1 MIKELYKKNKKLFIS
16 GFIGL
21 LIILIIVGNI
31 FRDDSEVIN
40 VETEKI
46 SRQKIIQKVNAS
58 GKIQPES
65 EVKISATSSAI
76 IDSITVVEGEY
87 VKKNQHL
94 ISLDRKQL
102 QANVDQVTSAVRSA
116 SARVKQD
123 KANRER
129 VERIYEQGLASD
141 QELEGAQAAYEI
153 SKSQL
158 DQSRASLL
166 VSQDALD
173 KARLVSPQNGIVTK
187 INKEAGEMAMGG
199 MFSLDV
205 LMIIADLSRM
215 EVIVDVNE
223 NDVVSISIGDTSEIE
238 IDAFPDTVFYGVVS
252 EIAHTAQSLN
262 MGSQQQVTNFKV
274 KVKMIDPPNKIRPGM
289 SSTVN
294 IISETIKDTISIP
307 IQSLTSRSE
316 NYSEIGNAKKDG
328 KKYRRENKGDKED
341 DKENNSFV
349 SKKNTI
355 DVVFVLEDEFDG
367 EAAPEGEKY
376 ALVRPVTV
384 GISSENHYAVK
395 SGVSENEMIVTGG
408 YRVLSKELNHGTLV
422 SVKNDPKNDN
432 GRSDKNHKDIK
443 DGVED

>member
-1 MIKELYKKNKKLFIS
+1 VIKKLYKKNKKLFIS

-46 SRQKIIQKVNAS
+46 GRKTIIQKVNAS
-58 GKIQPES
+58 GKIQPEI

-102 QANVDQVTSAVRSA
+102 QANVDQVTSSVRSA

-123 KANRER
+123 KANKER

-153 SKSQL
+153 SRSQL
-158 DQSRASLL
+158 DQARASLM

-173 KARLVSPQNGIVTK
+173 KARLVSPQNGIVTR

-238 IDAFPDTVFYGVVS
+238 IDAYLDTVFYGVVS
-252 EIAHTAQSLN
+252 EIAHMAETSN
-262 MGSQQQVTNFKV
+262 FGSQEQVTNFKV
-274 KVKMIDPPNKIRPGM
+274 KVRMINVPPNIRPGM
-289 SSTVN
+289 SATAN
-294 IISETIKDTISIP
+294 IITEVRKNALSIP
-307 IQSLTSRSE
+307 IQSLTVREFGSE
-316 NYSEIGNAKKDG
+316 NKLFVSGDRKKWSNNEEEDDTPKKKELEELVFIISDKQGGVLRDG
-328 KKYRRENKGDKED
+328 KISLVKNMKEKKYKRG
-341 DKENNSFV
+341 SQFV
-349 SKKNTI
+349 HI
-355 DVVFVLEDEFDG
+355 
-367 EAAPEGEKY
+367 
-376 ALVRPVTV
+376 RPVTV
-384 GISSENHYAVK
+384 GISSETHYELINGLDENDLIVIGNYKAV
-395 SGVSENEMIVTGG
+395 
-408 YRVLSKELNHGTLV
+408 SKELKHNAQV
-422 SVKNDPKNDN
+422 STEKD
-432 GRSDKNHKDIK
+432 DKD
-443 DGVED
+443 

>member
-1 MIKELYKKNKKLFIS
+1 MIKKLYKKNKKLFIS
-16 GFIGL
+16 GLIGL
-21 LIILIIVGNI
+21 LIIFIILGNI

-40 VETEKI
+40 VETEKVG
-46 SRQKIIQKVNAS
+46 RKTIIQKVNAS

-102 QANVDQVTSAVRSA
+102 QANVDQVTSSVRSA

-123 KANRER
+123 KANKER

-153 SKSQL
+153 SRSQL
-158 DQSRASLL
+158 DQARASLL

-173 KARLVSPQNGIVTK
+173 KARLVSPQNGIVTR

-238 IDAFPDTVFYGVVS
+238 IDAYLDTVFYGVVS
-252 EIAHTAQSLN
+252 EIAHMAETSN
-262 MGSQQQVTNFKV
+262 FGSQEQVTNFKV
-274 KVKMIDPPNKIRPGM
+274 KVRMINVPPNIRPGM
-289 SSTVN
+289 SATAN
-294 IISETIKDTISIP
+294 IITEVRKNALSIP
-307 IQSLTSRSE
+307 IQSLTVREFGSE
-316 NYSEIGNAKKDG
+316 NKLFVSGDRKKWSNNEEEDDTPKKKELEELVFIISDKQGGVLRDG
-328 KKYRRENKGDKED
+328 KISLVKNMKEKKYKRG
-341 DKENNSFV
+341 SQFV
-349 SKKNTI
+349 HI
-355 DVVFVLEDEFDG
+355 
-367 EAAPEGEKY
+367 
-376 ALVRPVTV
+376 RPVIV
-384 GISSENHYAVK
+384 GISSETHYELINGLDENDLIVIGNYKAV
-395 SGVSENEMIVTGG
+395 
-408 YRVLSKELNHGTLV
+408 SKELKHNVQV
-422 SVKNDPKNDN
+422 STEKD
-432 GRSDKNHKDIK
+432 DKD
-443 DGVED
+443 

>member
-1 MIKELYKKNKKLFIS
+1 MIKKLYKKNKKLFIS
-16 GFIGL
+16 GLIGL
-21 LIILIIVGNI
+21 LIIFIILGNI

-40 VETEKI
+40 VETEKVG
-46 SRQKIIQKVNAS
+46 RKTIIQKVNAS

-102 QANVDQVTSAVRSA
+102 QANVDQVTSSVRSA

-123 KANRER
+123 KANKER

-153 SKSQL
+153 SRSQL
-158 DQSRASLL
+158 DQARASLL

-173 KARLVSPQNGIVTK
+173 KARLVSPQNGIVTR

-238 IDAFPDTVFYGVVS
+238 IDAYLDTVFYGVVS
-252 EIAHTAQSLN
+252 EIAHMAETSN
-262 MGSQQQVTNFKV
+262 FGSQEQVTNFKV
-274 KVKMIDPPNKIRPGM
+274 KVRMINVPPNIRPGM
-289 SSTVN
+289 SATAN
-294 IISETIKDTISIP
+294 IITEVRKNALSIP
-307 IQSLTSRSE
+307 IQSLTVREFGSE
-316 NYSEIGNAKKDG
+316 NKLFVSGDRKKWSNNEEEDDTPKKKELEELVFIISDKQGGVLRDG
-328 KKYRRENKGDKED
+328 KISSVKNMKEKKYKRG
-341 DKENNSFV
+341 SQFV
-349 SKKNTI
+349 HI
-355 DVVFVLEDEFDG
+355 
-367 EAAPEGEKY
+367 
-376 ALVRPVTV
+376 RPVTV
-384 GISSENHYAVK
+384 GISSETHYELINGLDENDLIVIGNYKAV
-395 SGVSENEMIVTGG
+395 
-408 YRVLSKELNHGTLV
+408 SKELKHNIQV
-422 SVKNDPKNDN
+422 STE
-432 GRSDKNHKDIK
+432 KDYK
-443 DGVED
+443 D

>member
-31 FRDDSEVIN
+31 FRDDSEVVN

-46 SRQKIIQKVNAS
+46 SRQTIIQKVNAS

-87 VKKNQHL
+87 VNKNQHL

-166 VSQDALD
+166 VSQDALN

-238 IDAFPDTVFYGVVS
+238 IDAYIDTVFYGVVS
-252 EIAHTAQSLN
+252 EIALMAETSN
-262 MGSQQQVTNFKV
+262 FGSQEQVTNFKV
-274 KVKMIDPPNKIRPGM
+274 KVRMLDVPPNIRPGM
-289 SSTVN
+289 SATAN
-294 IISETIKDTISIP
+294 IITEIRKNSLAIP
-307 IQSLTSRSE
+307 IQSLTVREYGSE
-316 NYSEIGNAKKDG
+316 NKLFSEENSKKWEKND
-328 KKYRRENKGDKED
+328 EPD
-341 DKENNSFV
+341 NNS
-349 SKKNTI
+349 KKKELEEL
-355 DVVFVLEDEFDG
+355 VFIIADKQGGVQRDG
-367 EAAPEGEKY
+367 EVSEVKNLKEKKFKRGSQF
-376 ALVRPVTV
+376 AHIRPVKV
-384 GISSENHYAVK
+384 GISSDTHYELLNGLEENDLIVIGNYKAV
-395 SGVSENEMIVTGG
+395 
-408 YRVLSKELNHGTLV
+408 SKELKHNMQV
-422 SVKNDPKNDN
+422 STEKD
-432 GRSDKNHKDIK
+432 DKD
-443 DGVED
+443 

>member
-1 MIKELYKKNKKLFIS
+1 MIKKLYKKNKKLFIS
-16 GFIGL
+16 GLIGL
-21 LIILIIVGNI
+21 LIIFIILGNI

-40 VETEKI
+40 VETEKVG
-46 SRQKIIQKVNAS
+46 RKTIIQKVNAS

-102 QANVDQVTSAVRSA
+102 QANVDQVTSSVRSA

-123 KANRER
+123 KANKER

-153 SKSQL
+153 SRSQL
-158 DQSRASLL
+158 DQARASLL

-173 KARLVSPQNGIVTK
+173 KARLVSPQNGIVTR

-238 IDAFPDTVFYGVVS
+238 IDAYLDTVFYGVVS
-252 EIAHTAQSLN
+252 EIAHMAETSN
-262 MGSQQQVTNFKV
+262 FGSQEQVTNFKV
-274 KVKMIDPPNKIRPGM
+274 KVRMINVPPNIRPGM
-289 SSTVN
+289 SATAN
-294 IISETIKDTISIP
+294 IITEVRKNALSIP
-307 IQSLTSRSE
+307 IQSLTVREFGSE
-316 NYSEIGNAKKDG
+316 NKLFVSGDRKKWSNNEEEDDTPKKKELEELVFIISDKQGGVLRDG
-328 KKYRRENKGDKED
+328 KISSVKNMKEKKYKRG
-341 DKENNSFV
+341 SQFV
-349 SKKNTI
+349 HI
-355 DVVFVLEDEFDG
+355 
-367 EAAPEGEKY
+367 
-376 ALVRPVTV
+376 RPVTV
-384 GISSENHYAVK
+384 GISSETHYELINGLDENDLIVIGNYKAV
-395 SGVSENEMIVTGG
+395 
-408 YRVLSKELNHGTLV
+408 SKELKHNVQV
-422 SVKNDPKNDN
+422 STEKD
-432 GRSDKNHKDIK
+432 DKD
-443 DGVED
+443 

>member
-1 MIKELYKKNKKLFIS
+1 MIKELYKKKKKLFIS
-16 GFIGL
+16 GFIVL

-46 SRQKIIQKVNAS
+46 SRQTIIQKVNAS

-76 IDSITVVEGEY
+76 INSITVVEGEY
-87 VKKNQHL
+87 VNKNQHL

-238 IDAFPDTVFYGVVS
+238 IDAYIDTVFYGVVS
-252 EIAHTAQSLN
+252 EIALMAETSN
-262 MGSQQQVTNFKV
+262 FGSQEQVTNFKV
-274 KVKMIDPPNKIRPGM
+274 KIRMLDVPPNIRPGM
-289 SSTVN
+289 SATAN
-294 IISETIKDTISIP
+294 IITEIRKNSLAIP
-307 IQSLTSRSE
+307 IQSLTVREYGSE
-316 NYSEIGNAKKDG
+316 NKLFGKENSKKWKKDDGSDNNSKKKELEELVFIIAEKQDGVQRDGEVSEIKNLKEKKFKRG
-328 KKYRRENKGDKED
+328 
-341 DKENNSFV
+341 
-349 SKKNTI
+349 SKFAHI
-355 DVVFVLEDEFDG
+355 
-367 EAAPEGEKY
+367 
-376 ALVRPVTV
+376 RPVKV
-384 GISSENHYAVK
+384 GISSETHYELLNGLEENDLIVIGNYKAV
-395 SGVSENEMIVTGG
+395 
-408 YRVLSKELNHGTLV
+408 SKELKHNMQV
-422 SVKNDPKNDN
+422 STEKD
-432 GRSDKNHKDIK
+432 DKD
-443 DGVED
+443 

>member
-1 MIKELYKKNKKLFIS
+1 MIKKLYKKNKKLFIS
-16 GFIGL
+16 GLIGL
-21 LIILIIVGNI
+21 LIIFIILGNI

-40 VETEKI
+40 VETKKVG
-46 SRQKIIQKVNAS
+46 RKTIIQKVNAS

-102 QANVDQVTSAVRSA
+102 QANVDQVTSSVRSA

-123 KANRER
+123 KANKER

-153 SKSQL
+153 SRSQL
-158 DQSRASLL
+158 DQARASLL

-173 KARLVSPQNGIVTK
+173 KARLVSPQNGIVTR

-238 IDAFPDTVFYGVVS
+238 IDAYLDTVFYGVVS
-252 EIAHTAQSLN
+252 EIAHMAETSN
-262 MGSQQQVTNFKV
+262 FGSQEQVTNFKV
-274 KVKMIDPPNKIRPGM
+274 KVRMINVPPNIRPGM
-289 SSTVN
+289 SATAN
-294 IISETIKDTISIP
+294 IITEVRKNALSIP
-307 IQSLTSRSE
+307 IQSLTVREFGSE
-316 NYSEIGNAKKDG
+316 NKLFVSGDRKKWSNNEEEDDTPKKKELEELVFIISDKQGGVLRDG
-328 KKYRRENKGDKED
+328 KISLVKNMKEKKYKRG
-341 DKENNSFV
+341 SQFV
-349 SKKNTI
+349 HI
-355 DVVFVLEDEFDG
+355 
-367 EAAPEGEKY
+367 
-376 ALVRPVTV
+376 RPVTV
-384 GISSENHYAVK
+384 GISSETHYELINGLDENDLIVIGNYKAV
-395 SGVSENEMIVTGG
+395 
-408 YRVLSKELNHGTLV
+408 SKELKHNVQV
-422 SVKNDPKNDN
+422 STEKD
-432 GRSDKNHKDIK
+432 DKD
-443 DGVED
+443 

>member
-1 MIKELYKKNKKLFIS
+1 MIKKLYKKNKKLFIS

-46 SRQKIIQKVNAS
+46 GRKTIIQKVNAS
-58 GKIQPES
+58 GKIQPEI

-102 QANVDQVTSAVRSA
+102 QANVDQVTSSVRSA

-123 KANRER
+123 KANKER

-153 SKSQL
+153 SRSQL
-158 DQSRASLL
+158 DQARASLM

-173 KARLVSPQNGIVTK
+173 KARLVSPQNGIVTR

-238 IDAFPDTVFYGVVS
+238 IDAYLDTLFYGVVS
-252 EIAHTAQSLN
+252 EIAHMAETSN
-262 MGSQQQVTNFKV
+262 FGSQEQVTNFKV
-274 KVKMIDPPNKIRPGM
+274 KVRMINVPPNIRPGM
-289 SSTVN
+289 SATAN
-294 IISETIKDTISIP
+294 IITEVRKNALSIP
-307 IQSLTSRSE
+307 IQSLTVREFGSE
-316 NYSEIGNAKKDG
+316 NKLFVSGDRKKWSNNEEEDDTPKKKELEELVFIISDKQGGVLRDG
-328 KKYRRENKGDKED
+328 KISLVKNMKEKKYKRG
-341 DKENNSFV
+341 SQFV
-349 SKKNTI
+349 HI
-355 DVVFVLEDEFDG
+355 
-367 EAAPEGEKY
+367 
-376 ALVRPVTV
+376 RPVTV
-384 GISSENHYAVK
+384 GISSETHYELINGLEENDLIVIGNYKAV
-395 SGVSENEMIVTGG
+395 
-408 YRVLSKELNHGTLV
+408 SKELKHNIQV
-422 SVKNDPKNDN
+422 STEKD
-432 GRSDKNHKDIK
+432 DKD
-443 DGVED
+443 

>member
-1 MIKELYKKNKKLFIS
+1 MIKKLYKKNKKLFIS
-16 GFIGL
+16 GLIGL
-21 LIILIIVGNI
+21 LIIFIILGNI

-40 VETEKI
+40 VETEKVG
-46 SRQKIIQKVNAS
+46 RKTIIQKVNAS

-102 QANVDQVTSAVRSA
+102 QANVDQVTSSVRSA

-123 KANRER
+123 KANKER

-153 SKSQL
+153 SRSQL
-158 DQSRASLL
+158 DQARASLL

-173 KARLVSPQNGIVTK
+173 KARLVSPQNGIVTR

-238 IDAFPDTVFYGVVS
+238 IDAYLDTVFYGVVS
-252 EIAHTAQSLN
+252 EIAHMAETSN
-262 MGSQQQVTNFKV
+262 FGSQEQVTNFKV
-274 KVKMIDPPNKIRPGM
+274 KVRMINVPPNIRPGM
-289 SSTVN
+289 SATAN
-294 IISETIKDTISIP
+294 IITEVRKNALSIP
-307 IQSLTSRSE
+307 IQSLTIREFGSE
-316 NYSEIGNAKKDG
+316 NKLFVSGDRKKWSNNEEEDDTPKKKELEELVFIISDKQGGVLRDG
-328 KKYRRENKGDKED
+328 KISLVKNMKEKKYKRG
-341 DKENNSFV
+341 SQFV
-349 SKKNTI
+349 HI
-355 DVVFVLEDEFDG
+355 
-367 EAAPEGEKY
+367 
-376 ALVRPVTV
+376 RPVTV
-384 GISSENHYAVK
+384 GISSETHYELINGLDENDLIVIGNYKAV
-395 SGVSENEMIVTGG
+395 
-408 YRVLSKELNHGTLV
+408 SKELKHNVQV
-422 SVKNDPKNDN
+422 STEKD
-432 GRSDKNHKDIK
+432 DKD
-443 DGVED
+443 

>member
-1 MIKELYKKNKKLFIS
+1 MIKKLYKKNKKLFIS
-16 GFIGL
+16 GLIVL
-21 LIILIIVGNI
+21 LIIFIILGNI

-40 VETEKI
+40 VETEKVG
-46 SRQKIIQKVNAS
+46 RKTIIQKVNAS

-102 QANVDQVTSAVRSA
+102 QANVDQVTSSVRSA

-123 KANRER
+123 KANKER

-153 SKSQL
+153 SRSQL
-158 DQSRASLL
+158 DQARASLL

-173 KARLVSPQNGIVTK
+173 KARLVSPQNGIVTR

-238 IDAFPDTVFYGVVS
+238 IDAYLDTVFYGVVS
-252 EIAHTAQSLN
+252 EIAHMAETSN
-262 MGSQQQVTNFKV
+262 FGSQEQVTNFKV
-274 KVKMIDPPNKIRPGM
+274 KVRMINVPPNIRPGM
-289 SSTVN
+289 SATAN
-294 IISETIKDTISIP
+294 IITEVRKNALSIP
-307 IQSLTSRSE
+307 IQSLTVREFGSE
-316 NYSEIGNAKKDG
+316 NKLFVSGDRKKWSNNEEEDDTPKKKELEELVFIISDKQGGVLRDG
-328 KKYRRENKGDKED
+328 KISLVKNMKEKKYKRG
-341 DKENNSFV
+341 SQFV
-349 SKKNTI
+349 HI
-355 DVVFVLEDEFDG
+355 
-367 EAAPEGEKY
+367 
-376 ALVRPVTV
+376 RPVTV
-384 GISSENHYAVK
+384 GISSETHYELINGLDENDLIVIGNYKAV
-395 SGVSENEMIVTGG
+395 
-408 YRVLSKELNHGTLV
+408 SKELKHNVQV
-422 SVKNDPKNDN
+422 STEKD
-432 GRSDKNHKDIK
+432 DKD
-443 DGVED
+443 

>member
-158 DQSRASLL
+158 DQSRAGLL

-187 INKEAGEMAMGG
+187 INKEVGEMAMGG

-238 IDAFPDTVFYGVVS
+238 IDAYIDTVFYGVVS
-252 EIAHTAQSLN
+252 EIALMAETSN
-262 MGSQQQVTNFKV
+262 FGSQEQVTNFKV
-274 KVKMIDPPNKIRPGM
+274 KVRMLDVPPNIRPGM
-289 SSTVN
+289 SATAN
-294 IISETIKDTISIP
+294 IITEIRKNSLAIP
-307 IQSLTSRSE
+307 IQSLTVREYGSE
-316 NYSEIGNAKKDG
+316 NKLFGEENSKKWEKND
-328 KKYRRENKGDKED
+328 EPD
-341 DKENNSFV
+341 NNS
-349 SKKNTI
+349 KKKELEEL
-355 DVVFVLEDEFDG
+355 VFIIADKQGGVQRDG
-367 EAAPEGEKY
+367 EVSEVKNLKEKKFKRGSQF
-376 ALVRPVTV
+376 AHIRPVKV
-384 GISSENHYAVK
+384 GISSETHYELLNGLEENDLIVIGNYKAV
-395 SGVSENEMIVTGG
+395 
-408 YRVLSKELNHGTLV
+408 SKELKHNMQV
-422 SVKNDPKNDN
+422 STEKD
-432 GRSDKNHKDIK
+432 DKD
-443 DGVED
+443 

>member
-238 IDAFPDTVFYGVVS
+238 IDAYIDTVFYGVVS
-252 EIAHTAQSLN
+252 EIALMAETSN
-262 MGSQQQVTNFKV
+262 FGSQEQVTNFKV
-274 KVKMIDPPNKIRPGM
+274 KVRMLDVPPNIRPGM
-289 SSTVN
+289 SATAN
-294 IISETIKDTISIP
+294 IITEIRKNSLAIP
-307 IQSLTSRSE
+307 IQSLTVREYGSE
-316 NYSEIGNAKKDG
+316 NKLFGEENSKKWE
-328 KKYRRENKGDKED
+328 KYDEPD
-341 DKENNSFV
+341 NNS
-349 SKKNTI
+349 KKKELEEL
-355 DVVFVLEDEFDG
+355 VFIIADKQGGVQRDG
-367 EAAPEGEKY
+367 EVSEVKNLKEKKFKRGSQF
-376 ALVRPVTV
+376 AHIRPVKV
-384 GISSENHYAVK
+384 GISSETHYELLNGLEENDLIVIGNYKAV
-395 SGVSENEMIVTGG
+395 
-408 YRVLSKELNHGTLV
+408 SKELKHNMQV
-422 SVKNDPKNDN
+422 STEKD
-432 GRSDKNHKDIK
+432 DKD
-443 DGVED
+443 

>member
-1 MIKELYKKNKKLFIS
+1 MIKRLYKKNKKLFIS

-21 LIILIIVGNI
+21 LIILIIAGNI

-40 VETEKI
+40 VDTEKV
-46 SRQKIIQKVNAS
+46 SRKTIIQKVNAS

-102 QANVDQVTSAVRSA
+102 QANVDQVTSSVRSA

-123 KANRER
+123 KANKER

-153 SKSQL
+153 SRSQL
-158 DQSRASLL
+158 DQARASLL

-173 KARLVSPQNGIVTK
+173 KARLVSPQNGIVTR

-238 IDAFPDTVFYGVVS
+238 IDAYLDTVFYGVVS
-252 EIAHTAQSLN
+252 EIAHMAETSN
-262 MGSQQQVTNFKV
+262 FGSQEQVTNFKV
-274 KVKMIDPPNKIRPGM
+274 KVRMINVPPNIRPGM
-289 SSTVN
+289 SATAN
-294 IISETIKDTISIP
+294 IITEVRKNALSIP
-307 IQSLTSRSE
+307 IQSLTVREFGSE
-316 NYSEIGNAKKDG
+316 NKLFVSGDRKKWSNNEEEDDTPKKKELEELVFIISDKQGGVLRDG
-328 KKYRRENKGDKED
+328 KISLVKNMKEKKYKRG
-341 DKENNSFV
+341 SQFV
-349 SKKNTI
+349 HI
-355 DVVFVLEDEFDG
+355 
-367 EAAPEGEKY
+367 
-376 ALVRPVTV
+376 RPVTV
-384 GISSENHYAVK
+384 GISSETHYELINGLDENDLIVIGNYKAV
-395 SGVSENEMIVTGG
+395 
-408 YRVLSKELNHGTLV
+408 SKELKHNVQV
-422 SVKNDPKNDN
+422 STEKD
-432 GRSDKNHKDIK
+432 DKD
-443 DGVED
+443 

>member
-46 SRQKIIQKVNAS
+46 SRQTIIQKVNAS

-76 IDSITVVEGEY
+76 INSITVVEGEY
-87 VKKNQHL
+87 VNKNQHL

-238 IDAFPDTVFYGVVS
+238 IDAYIDTVFYGVVS
-252 EIAHTAQSLN
+252 EIALMAETSN
-262 MGSQQQVTNFKV
+262 FGSQEQVTNFKV
-274 KVKMIDPPNKIRPGM
+274 KVRMLDVPPNIRPGM
-289 SSTVN
+289 SATAN
-294 IISETIKDTISIP
+294 IITEIRKNSLAIP
-307 IQSLTSRSE
+307 IQSLTVREYGSE
-316 NYSEIGNAKKDG
+316 NKLFGEENSKKWEKND
-328 KKYRRENKGDKED
+328 EPD
-341 DKENNSFV
+341 NNS
-349 SKKNTI
+349 KKKELEEL
-355 DVVFVLEDEFDG
+355 VFIIADKQGGVQRDG
-367 EAAPEGEKY
+367 EVSEVKNLKEKKFKRGSQF
-376 ALVRPVTV
+376 AHIRPVKV
-384 GISSENHYAVK
+384 GISSETHYELLNGLEENDLIVIGNYKAV
-395 SGVSENEMIVTGG
+395 
-408 YRVLSKELNHGTLV
+408 SKELKHNMQV
-422 SVKNDPKNDN
+422 STEKD
-432 GRSDKNHKDIK
+432 DKD
-443 DGVED
+443 

>member
-16 GFIGL
+16 GFIVL

-46 SRQKIIQKVNAS
+46 SRQTIIQKVNAS

-238 IDAFPDTVFYGVVS
+238 IDAYIDTVFYGVVS
-252 EIAHTAQSLN
+252 EIALMAETSN
-262 MGSQQQVTNFKV
+262 FGSQEQVTNFKV
-274 KVKMIDPPNKIRPGM
+274 KVRMLDVPPNIRPGM
-289 SSTVN
+289 SATAN
-294 IISETIKDTISIP
+294 IITEIRKNSLAIP
-307 IQSLTSRSE
+307 IQSLTVREYGSE
-316 NYSEIGNAKKDG
+316 NKLFGEENSKKWEKND
-328 KKYRRENKGDKED
+328 EPD
-341 DKENNSFV
+341 NNS
-349 SKKNTI
+349 KKKELEEL
-355 DVVFVLEDEFDG
+355 VFIIADKQGGVQRDG
-367 EAAPEGEKY
+367 EVSEVKNLKEKKFKRGSQF
-376 ALVRPVTV
+376 AHIRPVKV
-384 GISSENHYAVK
+384 GISSETHYELLNGLEENDLIVIGNYKAV
-395 SGVSENEMIVTGG
+395 
-408 YRVLSKELNHGTLV
+408 SKELKHNMQV
-422 SVKNDPKNDN
+422 STEKD
-432 GRSDKNHKDIK
+432 DKD
-443 DGVED
+443 

>member
-1 MIKELYKKNKKLFIS
+1 MIKKLYKKNKKLFIS
-16 GFIGL
+16 GLIGL
-21 LIILIIVGNI
+21 LIILIILGNI

-40 VETEKI
+40 VETEKVG
-46 SRQKIIQKVNAS
+46 RKTIIQKVNSS

-102 QANVDQVTSAVRSA
+102 QANVDQVTSSVRSA

-123 KANRER
+123 KANKER

-153 SKSQL
+153 SRSQL
-158 DQSRASLL
+158 DQARASLL

-173 KARLVSPQNGIVTK
+173 KARLVSPQNGIVTR

-238 IDAFPDTVFYGVVS
+238 IDAYLDTVFYGVVS
-252 EIAHTAQSLN
+252 EIAHMAETSN
-262 MGSQQQVTNFKV
+262 FGSQEQVTNFKV
-274 KVKMIDPPNKIRPGM
+274 KVRMINVPPNIRPGM
-289 SSTVN
+289 SATAN
-294 IISETIKDTISIP
+294 IITEVRKNSLSIP
-307 IQSLTSRSE
+307 IQSLTVREFGSE
-316 NYSEIGNAKKDG
+316 NKLFVSGDRKKWSNNEEEDDTPKKKELEELVFIISDKQGGVLRDG
-328 KKYRRENKGDKED
+328 KISLVKNMKEKKYKRG
-341 DKENNSFV
+341 SQFV
-349 SKKNTI
+349 HI
-355 DVVFVLEDEFDG
+355 
-367 EAAPEGEKY
+367 
-376 ALVRPVTV
+376 RPVTV
-384 GISSENHYAVK
+384 GISSETHYELINGLDENDLIVIGNYKAV
-395 SGVSENEMIVTGG
+395 
-408 YRVLSKELNHGTLV
+408 SKELKHNAQV
-422 SVKNDPKNDN
+422 STEKD
-432 GRSDKNHKDIK
+432 DKD
-443 DGVED
+443 

>member
-1 MIKELYKKNKKLFIS
+1 MIKKLYKKNKKLFIS
-16 GFIGL
+16 GLIGL
-21 LIILIIVGNI
+21 LIIFIILGNI

-40 VETEKI
+40 VETEKVG
-46 SRQKIIQKVNAS
+46 RKTIIQKVNAS

-102 QANVDQVTSAVRSA
+102 QANVDQVTSSVRSA

-123 KANRER
+123 KANKER

-153 SKSQL
+153 SRSQL
-158 DQSRASLL
+158 DQARASLL

-173 KARLVSPQNGIVTK
+173 KARLVSPQNGIVTR

-238 IDAFPDTVFYGVVS
+238 IDAYLDTVFYGVVS
-252 EIAHTAQSLN
+252 EIAHMAETSN
-262 MGSQQQVTNFKV
+262 FGSQEQVTNFKV
-274 KVKMIDPPNKIRPGM
+274 KVRMINVPPNIRPGM
-289 SSTVN
+289 SATAN
-294 IISETIKDTISIP
+294 IITEVRKNALSIP
-307 IQSLTSRSE
+307 IQSLTVREFGSE
-316 NYSEIGNAKKDG
+316 NKLFVSGDRKKWSNNEEEDDTPKKKELEELVFIISDKQGGVLRDG
-328 KKYRRENKGDKED
+328 KISLVKNMKEKKYKRA
-341 DKENNSFV
+341 SQFV
-349 SKKNTI
+349 HI
-355 DVVFVLEDEFDG
+355 
-367 EAAPEGEKY
+367 
-376 ALVRPVTV
+376 RPVTV
-384 GISSENHYAVK
+384 GISSETHYELINGLDENDLIVIGNYKAV
-395 SGVSENEMIVTGG
+395 
-408 YRVLSKELNHGTLV
+408 SKELKHNVQV
-422 SVKNDPKNDN
+422 STEKD
-432 GRSDKNHKDIK
+432 DKD
-443 DGVED
+443 

>member
-1 MIKELYKKNKKLFIS
+1 MKELYKKNKKLFIS

-21 LIILIIVGNI
+21 LILLIIIGNI
-31 FRDDSEVIN
+31 VRDDSEVIN
-40 VETEKI
+40 VETEKVG
-46 SRQKIIQKVNAS
+46 RQKIIQKVNAS

-102 QANVDQVTSAVRSA
+102 QANVDQVNSAVRSA
-116 SARVKQD
+116 TARVKQD
-123 KANRER
+123 KANKER

-141 QELEGAQAAYEI
+141 QELEAVQASYEI

-173 KARLVSPQNGIVTK
+173 KARLVSPQNGIVTR

-238 IDAFPDTVFYGVVS
+238 IDAYLDTVFYGVVS
-252 EIAHTAQSLN
+252 EIAHMAETSN
-262 MGSQQQVTNFKV
+262 FGSQEQVTNFKV
-274 KVKMIDPPNKIRPGM
+274 KVRMINVPPNIRPGM
-289 SSTVN
+289 SATAN
-294 IISETIKDTISIP
+294 IITEVRKNALSIP
-307 IQSLTSRSE
+307 IQSLTVREFGSE
-316 NYSEIGNAKKDG
+316 NKLFVSGDRKKWSNNEEEDDTPKKKELEELVFIISDKQGGVLRDG
-328 KKYRRENKGDKED
+328 KISLVKNMKEKKYKRG
-341 DKENNSFV
+341 SQFV
-349 SKKNTI
+349 HI
-355 DVVFVLEDEFDG
+355 
-367 EAAPEGEKY
+367 
-376 ALVRPVTV
+376 RPVTV
-384 GISSENHYAVK
+384 GISSETHYELINGLDENDLIVIGNYKAV
-395 SGVSENEMIVTGG
+395 
-408 YRVLSKELNHGTLV
+408 SKELKHNVQV
-422 SVKNDPKNDN
+422 STEKD
-432 GRSDKNHKDIK
+432 DKD
-443 DGVED
+443 

>member
-1 MIKELYKKNKKLFIS
+1 MKELYKKNKKLFIS

-21 LIILIIVGNI
+21 LILLIIIGNI
-31 FRDDSEVIN
+31 VRDDSEIIN

-46 SRQKIIQKVNAS
+46 GRQTIIQKVNAS

-102 QANVDQVTSAVRSA
+102 QANVDQVTSSVRSA

-123 KANRER
+123 KANKER

-153 SKSQL
+153 SRSQL
-158 DQSRASLL
+158 DQARASLL

-173 KARLVSPQNGIVTK
+173 KARLVSPQNGIVTR

-238 IDAFPDTVFYGVVS
+238 IDAYLDTVFYGVVS
-252 EIAHTAQSLN
+252 EIAHMAETSN
-262 MGSQQQVTNFKV
+262 FGSQEQVTNFKV
-274 KVKMIDPPNKIRPGM
+274 KVRMINVPPNIRPGM
-289 SSTVN
+289 SATAN
-294 IISETIKDTISIP
+294 IITEVRKNALSIP
-307 IQSLTSRSE
+307 IQSLTVREFGSE
-316 NYSEIGNAKKDG
+316 NKLFVSGDRKKWSNNEEEDDTPKKKELEELVFIISDKQGGVLRDG
-328 KKYRRENKGDKED
+328 KISLVKNMKEKKYKRG
-341 DKENNSFV
+341 SQFV
-349 SKKNTI
+349 HI
-355 DVVFVLEDEFDG
+355 
-367 EAAPEGEKY
+367 
-376 ALVRPVTV
+376 RPVTV
-384 GISSENHYAVK
+384 GISSETHYELINGLDENDLIVIGNYKAV
-395 SGVSENEMIVTGG
+395 
-408 YRVLSKELNHGTLV
+408 SKELKHNVQV
-422 SVKNDPKNDN
+422 STEKD
-432 GRSDKNHKDIK
+432 DKD
-443 DGVED
+443 

>member
-1 MIKELYKKNKKLFIS
+1 MIKKLYKKNKKLFIS
-16 GFIGL
+16 GLIGL
-21 LIILIIVGNI
+21 LIIFIILGNI

-40 VETEKI
+40 VETEKVG
-46 SRQKIIQKVNAS
+46 RKTIIQKVNAS

-102 QANVDQVTSAVRSA
+102 QANVDQVTSSVRSA

-123 KANRER
+123 KANKER

-153 SKSQL
+153 SRSQL
-158 DQSRASLL
+158 DQARASLL

-173 KARLVSPQNGIVTK
+173 KARLVSPQNGIVTR

-238 IDAFPDTVFYGVVS
+238 IDAYLDTVFYGVVS
-252 EIAHTAQSLN
+252 EIAHMAETSN
-262 MGSQQQVTNFKV
+262 FGSQEQVTNFKV
-274 KVKMIDPPNKIRPGM
+274 KVRMINVPPNIRPGM
-289 SSTVN
+289 SATAN
-294 IISETIKDTISIP
+294 IITEVRKNALSIP
-307 IQSLTSRSE
+307 IQSLTVREFGSE
-316 NYSEIGNAKKDG
+316 NKLFVSGDRKKWSNNEEEDDTPKKKELEELVFIISDKQGGVLRDG
-328 KKYRRENKGDKED
+328 KISLVKNMKEKKYKRG
-341 DKENNSFV
+341 SQFV
-349 SKKNTI
+349 HI
-355 DVVFVLEDEFDG
+355 
-367 EAAPEGEKY
+367 
-376 ALVRPVTV
+376 RPVTV
-384 GISSENHYAVK
+384 GISSETHYELINGLDENDLIVIGNYKAV
-395 SGVSENEMIVTGG
+395 
-408 YRVLSKELNHGTLV
+408 SKELKHNVQV
-422 SVKNDPKNDN
+422 STEKD
-432 GRSDKNHKDIK
+432 DKD
-443 DGVED
+443 

>member
-16 GFIGL
+16 GFILL

-46 SRQKIIQKVNAS
+46 SRQTIIQKVNAS

-76 IDSITVVEGEY
+76 INSITVVEGEY
-87 VKKNQHL
+87 VNKNQHL

-238 IDAFPDTVFYGVVS
+238 IDAYIDTVFYGVVS
-252 EIAHTAQSLN
+252 EIALMAETSN
-262 MGSQQQVTNFKV
+262 FGSQEQVTNFKV
-274 KVKMIDPPNKIRPGM
+274 KIRMLDVPPNIRPGM
-289 SSTVN
+289 SATAN
-294 IISETIKDTISIP
+294 IITEIRKNSLAIP
-307 IQSLTSRSE
+307 IQSLTVREYGSE
-316 NYSEIGNAKKDG
+316 NKLFGKENSKKWKKDDESDNNSKKKELEELVFIIAEKQDGVQRDGEVSEIKNLKEKKFKRG
-328 KKYRRENKGDKED
+328 
-341 DKENNSFV
+341 SQFAH
-349 SKKNTI
+349 I
-355 DVVFVLEDEFDG
+355 
-367 EAAPEGEKY
+367 
-376 ALVRPVTV
+376 RPVKV
-384 GISSENHYAVK
+384 GISSETHYELLNGLEENDLIVIGNYKAV
-395 SGVSENEMIVTGG
+395 
-408 YRVLSKELNHGTLV
+408 SKELKHNMQV
-422 SVKNDPKNDN
+422 STEKD
-432 GRSDKNHKDIK
+432 DKD
-443 DGVED
+443 

>member
-65 EVKISATSSAI
+65 EVKISAPSSGI

-87 VKKNQHL
+87 VNKNQHL

-158 DQSRASLL
+158 DRSRASLL
-166 VSQDALD
+166 VSQDALN

-238 IDAFPDTVFYGVVS
+238 IDAYIDTVFYGVVS
-252 EIAHTAQSLN
+252 EIALMAETSN
-262 MGSQQQVTNFKV
+262 FGSQEQVTNFKV
-274 KVKMIDPPNKIRPGM
+274 KVRMLDVPPNIRPGM
-289 SSTVN
+289 SATAN
-294 IISETIKDTISIP
+294 IITEIRKNSLAIP
-307 IQSLTSRSE
+307 IQSLTVREYGSE
-316 NYSEIGNAKKDG
+316 NKLFGE
-328 KKYRRENKGDKED
+328 ENSQKWEKTDEPD
-341 DKENNSFV
+341 NNS
-349 SKKNTI
+349 KKKELEEL
-355 DVVFVLEDEFDG
+355 VFIIADKQGGVQRDG
-367 EAAPEGEKY
+367 EVSEVKNLKEKKFKRGSQF
-376 ALVRPVTV
+376 AHIRPVKV
-384 GISSENHYAVK
+384 GISSDTHYELLNGLEENDLIVIGNYKAV
-395 SGVSENEMIVTGG
+395 
-408 YRVLSKELNHGTLV
+408 SKELKHNMQGITE
-422 SVKNDPKNDN
+422 KD
-432 GRSDKNHKDIK
+432 DKD
-443 DGVED
+443 

>member
-1 MIKELYKKNKKLFIS
+1 MIKRLYKKNKKLFIS

-21 LIILIIVGNI
+21 LIILIIAGNI

-40 VETEKI
+40 VDTEKVG
-46 SRQKIIQKVNAS
+46 RKTIIQKVNAS

-116 SARVKQD
+116 TARVKQD
-123 KANRER
+123 KANKER

-141 QELEGAQAAYEI
+141 QELEVAQATYEI

-187 INKEAGEMAMGG
+187 INKEVGEMAMGG

-238 IDAFPDTVFYGVVS
+238 IDAYIDTVFYGVVS
-252 EIAHTAQSLN
+252 EIAHMAETSSF
-262 MGSQQQVTNFKV
+262 GSQEQVTNFKV
-274 KVKMIDPPNKIRPGM
+274 KIRMLDVPTNIRPGM
-289 SSTVN
+289 SATTN
-294 IISETIKDTISIP
+294 IITDVRKNALAIP
-307 IQSLTSRSE
+307 IQSLTVREFGSE
-316 NYSEIGNAKKDG
+316 NKLFGKDNNKWNRDEESDSNPKKKELEELVFIIADKQGGVLRNGEISKVKNLKE
-328 KKYRRENKGDKED
+328 KKYKRG
-341 DKENNSFV
+341 SQFV
-349 SKKNTI
+349 HI
-355 DVVFVLEDEFDG
+355 
-367 EAAPEGEKY
+367 
-376 ALVRPVTV
+376 RPVEV
-384 GISSENHYAVK
+384 GISSENHYELLGGLNEDDLIVIGNYKAV
-395 SGVSENEMIVTGG
+395 
-408 YRVLSKELNHGTLV
+408 SKELKHNMQVNT
-422 SVKNDPKNDN
+422 KDD
-432 GRSDKNHKDIK
+432 DK
-443 DGVED
+443 E

>member
-1 MIKELYKKNKKLFIS
+1 MIKKLYKKNKKLFIS
-16 GFIGL
+16 GLIGL
-21 LIILIIVGNI
+21 LIILIILGNI

-40 VETEKI
+40 VETEKVG
-46 SRQKIIQKVNAS
+46 RKTIIQKVNAS

-102 QANVDQVTSAVRSA
+102 QANVDQVTSSVRSA

-123 KANRER
+123 KANKER

-153 SKSQL
+153 SRSQL
-158 DQSRASLL
+158 DQARASLM

-173 KARLVSPQNGIVTK
+173 KARLVSPQNGIVTR

-238 IDAFPDTVFYGVVS
+238 IDAYLDTLFYGVVS
-252 EIAHTAQSLN
+252 EIAHMAETSN
-262 MGSQQQVTNFKV
+262 FGSQEQVTNFKV
-274 KVKMIDPPNKIRPGM
+274 KVRMINVPPNIRPGM
-289 SSTVN
+289 SATAN
-294 IISETIKDTISIP
+294 IITEVRKNALSIP
-307 IQSLTSRSE
+307 IQSLTIREFGSE
-316 NYSEIGNAKKDG
+316 NKLFVSGDRKKWSNNEEEDDTPKKKELEELVFIISDKQGGVLRDG
-328 KKYRRENKGDKED
+328 KISLVKNIKEKKYKRG
-341 DKENNSFV
+341 SQFV
-349 SKKNTI
+349 HI
-355 DVVFVLEDEFDG
+355 
-367 EAAPEGEKY
+367 
-376 ALVRPVTV
+376 RPVTV
-384 GISSENHYAVK
+384 GISSETHYELINGLDENDLIVIGNYKAV
-395 SGVSENEMIVTGG
+395 
-408 YRVLSKELNHGTLV
+408 SKELKHNVQV
-422 SVKNDPKNDN
+422 STEKD
-432 GRSDKNHKDIK
+432 DKD
-443 DGVED
+443 

>member
-1 MIKELYKKNKKLFIS
+1 MKELYKKNKKLFIS

-21 LIILIIVGNI
+21 LILLIIIGNI
-31 FRDDSEVIN
+31 VRDDSEVIN
-40 VETEKI
+40 VETEKVG
-46 SRQKIIQKVNAS
+46 RQKIIQKVNAS

-102 QANVDQVTSAVRSA
+102 QANVDQVNSAVRSA
-116 SARVKQD
+116 TARVKQD
-123 KANRER
+123 KANKER

-141 QELEGAQAAYEI
+141 QELEAVQASYEI

-173 KARLVSPQNGIVTK
+173 KARLVSPQNGIVTR

-238 IDAFPDTVFYGVVS
+238 IDAYLDTVFYGVVS
-252 EIAHTAQSLN
+252 EIAHMAETSN
-262 MGSQQQVTNFKV
+262 FGSQEQVTNFKV
-274 KVKMIDPPNKIRPGM
+274 KVRMINVPPNIRPGM
-289 SSTVN
+289 SATAN
-294 IISETIKDTISIP
+294 IITEVRKNALSIP
-307 IQSLTSRSE
+307 IQSLTVREFGSE
-316 NYSEIGNAKKDG
+316 NKIFGEKDSKKWDDNDEEDETPKKKELEELVFIISDKQDGVLRDG
-328 KKYRRENKGDKED
+328 KISLVKNMKEKKYKRG
-341 DKENNSFV
+341 SQFV
-349 SKKNTI
+349 HI
-355 DVVFVLEDEFDG
+355 
-367 EAAPEGEKY
+367 
-376 ALVRPVTV
+376 RPVTV
-384 GISSENHYAVK
+384 GISSETHYELINGLEENDLIVIGNYKAV
-395 SGVSENEMIVTGG
+395 
-408 YRVLSKELNHGTLV
+408 SKELKHNIQV
-422 SVKNDPKNDN
+422 STEKD
-432 GRSDKNHKDIK
+432 DKD
-443 DGVED
+443 

>member
-1 MIKELYKKNKKLFIS
+1 MIKKVYKKNKKLFIS
-16 GFIGL
+16 GLIGL
-21 LIILIIVGNI
+21 LIIFIILGNI

-40 VETEKI
+40 VETEKVG
-46 SRQKIIQKVNAS
+46 RKTIIQKVNAS

-102 QANVDQVTSAVRSA
+102 QANVDQVTSSVRSA

-123 KANRER
+123 KANKER

-153 SKSQL
+153 SRSQL
-158 DQSRASLL
+158 DQARASLL

-173 KARLVSPQNGIVTK
+173 KARLVSPQNGIVTR

-238 IDAFPDTVFYGVVS
+238 IDAYLDTVFYGVVS
-252 EIAHTAQSLN
+252 EIAHMAETSN
-262 MGSQQQVTNFKV
+262 FGSQEQVTNFKV
-274 KVKMIDPPNKIRPGM
+274 KVRMINVPPNIRPGM
-289 SSTVN
+289 SATAN
-294 IISETIKDTISIP
+294 IITEVRKNALSIP
-307 IQSLTSRSE
+307 IQSLTVREFGSE
-316 NYSEIGNAKKDG
+316 NKLFVSGDRKKWSNNEEEDDTPKKKELEELVFIISDKQGGVLRDG
-328 KKYRRENKGDKED
+328 KISLVKNMKEKKYKRA
-341 DKENNSFV
+341 SQFV
-349 SKKNTI
+349 HI
-355 DVVFVLEDEFDG
+355 
-367 EAAPEGEKY
+367 
-376 ALVRPVTV
+376 RPVTV
-384 GISSENHYAVK
+384 GISSETHYELINGLDENDLIVIGNYKAV
-395 SGVSENEMIVTGG
+395 
-408 YRVLSKELNHGTLV
+408 SKELKHNVQV
-422 SVKNDPKNDN
+422 STEKD
-432 GRSDKNHKDIK
+432 DKD
-443 DGVED
+443 

>member
-1 MIKELYKKNKKLFIS
+1 MIKKVYKKNKKLFIS
-16 GFIGL
+16 GLIGL
-21 LIILIIVGNI
+21 LIIFIILGNI

-40 VETEKI
+40 VETEKVG
-46 SRQKIIQKVNAS
+46 RKTIIQKVNAS

-102 QANVDQVTSAVRSA
+102 QANVDQVTSSVRSA

-123 KANRER
+123 KANKER

-153 SKSQL
+153 SRSQL
-158 DQSRASLL
+158 DQARASLL

-173 KARLVSPQNGIVTK
+173 KARLVSPQNGIVTR

-238 IDAFPDTVFYGVVS
+238 IDAYLDTVFYGVVS
-252 EIAHTAQSLN
+252 EIAHMAETSN
-262 MGSQQQVTNFKV
+262 FGSQEQVTNFKV
-274 KVKMIDPPNKIRPGM
+274 KVRMINVPPNIRPGM
-289 SSTVN
+289 SATAN
-294 IISETIKDTISIP
+294 IITEVRKNALSIP
-307 IQSLTSRSE
+307 IQSLTVREFGSE
-316 NYSEIGNAKKDG
+316 NKLFVSGDRKKWSNNEEEDDTPKKKELEELVFIISDKQGGVLRDG
-328 KKYRRENKGDKED
+328 KISLVKNMKEKKYKRG
-341 DKENNSFV
+341 SQFV
-349 SKKNTI
+349 HI
-355 DVVFVLEDEFDG
+355 
-367 EAAPEGEKY
+367 
-376 ALVRPVTV
+376 RPVTV
-384 GISSENHYAVK
+384 GISSETHYELINGLDENDLIVIGNYKAV
-395 SGVSENEMIVTGG
+395 
-408 YRVLSKELNHGTLV
+408 SKELKHNVQV
-422 SVKNDPKNDN
+422 STEKD
-432 GRSDKNHKDIK
+432 DKD
-443 DGVED
+443 

>member
-1 MIKELYKKNKKLFIS
+1 MIKKLYKKNKKLFIS
-16 GFIGL
+16 GLIGL
-21 LIILIIVGNI
+21 LIILIILGNI

-40 VETEKI
+40 VETEKVG
-46 SRQKIIQKVNAS
+46 RKTIIQKVNSS

-102 QANVDQVTSAVRSA
+102 QANVDQVTSSVRSA

-123 KANRER
+123 KANKER

-153 SKSQL
+153 SRSQL
-158 DQSRASLL
+158 DQARASLL

-173 KARLVSPQNGIVTK
+173 KARLVSPQNGIVTR

-238 IDAFPDTVFYGVVS
+238 IDAYLDTVFYGVVS
-252 EIAHTAQSLN
+252 EIAHMAETSN
-262 MGSQQQVTNFKV
+262 FGSQEQVTNFKV
-274 KVKMIDPPNKIRPGM
+274 KVRMINVPPNIRPGM
-289 SSTVN
+289 SATAN
-294 IISETIKDTISIP
+294 IITEVRKNSLSIP
-307 IQSLTSRSE
+307 IQSLTVREFGSE
-316 NYSEIGNAKKDG
+316 NKLFVSGDRKKWSNNEEEDDTPKKKELEELVFIISDKQGGVLRDG
-328 KKYRRENKGDKED
+328 KISLVKNMKEKKYKRG
-341 DKENNSFV
+341 SQFV
-349 SKKNTI
+349 HI
-355 DVVFVLEDEFDG
+355 
-367 EAAPEGEKY
+367 
-376 ALVRPVTV
+376 RPVTV
-384 GISSENHYAVK
+384 GISSETHYELINGLDENDLIVIGNYKAV
-395 SGVSENEMIVTGG
+395 
-408 YRVLSKELNHGTLV
+408 SKELKHNVQV
-422 SVKNDPKNDN
+422 STEKD
-432 GRSDKNHKDIK
+432 DKD
-443 DGVED
+443 

>member
-31 FRDDSEVIN
+31 FRDDSKVIN

-46 SRQKIIQKVNAS
+46 GRQTIIQKVNAS
-58 GKIQPES
+58 GRIQPES

-129 VERIYEQGLASD
+129 IERIYEQGLASD

-153 SKSQL
+153 SRSQL
-158 DQSRASLL
+158 DQARASLL

-173 KARLVSPQNGIVTK
+173 KARLVSPQNGIVTR

-238 IDAFPDTVFYGVVS
+238 IDAYLDTVFYGVVS
-252 EIAHTAQSLN
+252 EIAHMAETSN
-262 MGSQQQVTNFKV
+262 FGSQEQVTNFKV
-274 KVKMIDPPNKIRPGM
+274 KVRMINVPPNIRPGM
-289 SSTVN
+289 SATAN
-294 IISETIKDTISIP
+294 IITEVRKNALCIP
-307 IQSLTSRSE
+307 IQSLTVREFGSE
-316 NYSEIGNAKKDG
+316 NKLFVSGDRKKWSNNEEEDDTPKKKELEELVFIISDKQGGVLRDG
-328 KKYRRENKGDKED
+328 KISLVKNMKEKKYKRGSK
-341 DKENNSFV
+341 FV
-349 SKKNTI
+349 HI
-355 DVVFVLEDEFDG
+355 
-367 EAAPEGEKY
+367 
-376 ALVRPVTV
+376 RPVTV
-384 GISSENHYAVK
+384 GISSETHYELINGLEENDLIVIGNYKAV
-395 SGVSENEMIVTGG
+395 
-408 YRVLSKELNHGTLV
+408 SKELKHNVRV
-422 SVKNDPKNDN
+422 STEKD
-432 GRSDKNHKDIK
+432 DKD
-443 DGVED
+443 

>member
-1 MIKELYKKNKKLFIS
+1 MIKKLYKKNKKLFIS
-16 GFIGL
+16 GLIGL
-21 LIILIIVGNI
+21 LIIFIILGNI

-40 VETEKI
+40 VETEKVG
-46 SRQKIIQKVNAS
+46 RKTIIQKVNAS

-102 QANVDQVTSAVRSA
+102 QANVDQVTSSVRSA

-123 KANRER
+123 KANKER

-153 SKSQL
+153 SRSQL
-158 DQSRASLL
+158 DQARASLL

-173 KARLVSPQNGIVTK
+173 KARLVSPQNGIVTR

-223 NDVVSISIGDTSEIE
+223 NDVVSIAIGDTAEIE
-238 IDAFPDTVFYGVVS
+238 IDAYLDTVFYGVVS
-252 EIAHTAQSLN
+252 EIAHMAETSN
-262 MGSQQQVTNFKV
+262 FGSQEQVTNFKV
-274 KVKMIDPPNKIRPGM
+274 KVRMINVPPNIRPGM
-289 SSTVN
+289 SATAN
-294 IISETIKDTISIP
+294 IITEVRKNALSIP
-307 IQSLTSRSE
+307 IQSLTVREFGSE
-316 NYSEIGNAKKDG
+316 NKLFVSGDRKKWSNNEEEDDTPKKKELEELVFIISDKQGGVLRDG
-328 KKYRRENKGDKED
+328 KISLVKNMKEKKYKRG
-341 DKENNSFV
+341 SQFV
-349 SKKNTI
+349 HI
-355 DVVFVLEDEFDG
+355 
-367 EAAPEGEKY
+367 
-376 ALVRPVTV
+376 RPVTV
-384 GISSENHYAVK
+384 GISSETHYELINGLDENDLIVIGNYKAV
-395 SGVSENEMIVTGG
+395 
-408 YRVLSKELNHGTLV
+408 SKELKHNVQV
-422 SVKNDPKNDN
+422 STEKD
-432 GRSDKNHKDIK
+432 DKD
-443 DGVED
+443 

>member
-1 MIKELYKKNKKLFIS
+1 MINKLYKKNKKLFIS

-46 SRQKIIQKVNAS
+46 GRQTIIQKVNAS
-58 GKIQPES
+58 GKLQPEI

-158 DQSRASLL
+158 DQSHASLT

-173 KARLVSPQNGIVTK
+173 KARLVSPQNGIVTR
-187 INKEAGEMAMGG
+187 INKEVGEMAMGG

-238 IDAFPDTVFYGVVS
+238 IDAYIDTVFYGVVS
-252 EIAHTAQSLN
+252 EIAHMAETSN
-262 MGSQQQVTNFKV
+262 FGSQEQVTNFKV
-274 KVKMIDPPNKIRPGM
+274 KVRMFDVPPNIRPGM
-289 SSTVN
+289 SATAN
-294 IISETIKDTISIP
+294 IITDVRENTLAIP
-307 IQSLTSRSE
+307 IQSLTVREYGSE
-316 NYSEIGNAKKDG
+316 NKLFGKENSKRWGEDEEGAPDNNSKK
-328 KKYRRENKGDKED
+328 KELEELVFIID
-341 DKENNSFV
+341 DKQGGVLRNGEV
-349 SKKNTI
+349 SEVKNLKEKKFKRGSQFAHI
-355 DVVFVLEDEFDG
+355 
-367 EAAPEGEKY
+367 
-376 ALVRPVTV
+376 RPVKV
-384 GISSENHYAVK
+384 GISSETHYELLNGLDENDLIVIGNYKAV
-395 SGVSENEMIVTGG
+395 
-408 YRVLSKELNHGTLV
+408 SKELKHNMQV
-422 SVKNDPKNDN
+422 STE
-432 GRSDKNHKDIK
+432 KDEK
-443 DGVED
+443 E

>member
-1 MIKELYKKNKKLFIS
+1 MIKKLYKKNKKLFIS
-16 GFIGL
+16 GLIGL
-21 LIILIIVGNI
+21 LIILIILGNI

-40 VETEKI
+40 VETEKVG
-46 SRQKIIQKVNAS
+46 RKTIIQKVNAS

-102 QANVDQVTSAVRSA
+102 QANVDQVTSSVRSA

-123 KANRER
+123 KANKER

-153 SKSQL
+153 SRSQL
-158 DQSRASLL
+158 DQAHASLL

-173 KARLVSPQNGIVTK
+173 KARLVSPQNGIVTR

-238 IDAFPDTVFYGVVS
+238 IDAYLDTVFYGVVS
-252 EIAHTAQSLN
+252 EIAHMAETSN
-262 MGSQQQVTNFKV
+262 FGSQEQVTNFKV
-274 KVKMIDPPNKIRPGM
+274 KVRMINVPPNIRPGM
-289 SSTVN
+289 SATAN
-294 IISETIKDTISIP
+294 IITEVRKNALSIP
-307 IQSLTSRSE
+307 IQSLTVREFGSE
-316 NYSEIGNAKKDG
+316 NKLFVSGDRKKWSNNEEEDDTPKKKELEELVFIISDKQGGVLRDG
-328 KKYRRENKGDKED
+328 KISLVKNMKEKKYKRG
-341 DKENNSFV
+341 SQFV
-349 SKKNTI
+349 HI
-355 DVVFVLEDEFDG
+355 
-367 EAAPEGEKY
+367 
-376 ALVRPVTV
+376 RPVTV
-384 GISSENHYAVK
+384 GISSETHYELINGLDENDLIVIGNYKAV
-395 SGVSENEMIVTGG
+395 
-408 YRVLSKELNHGTLV
+408 SKELKHNAQV
-422 SVKNDPKNDN
+422 STEKD
-432 GRSDKNHKDIK
+432 DKD
-443 DGVED
+443 

>member
-1 MIKELYKKNKKLFIS
+1 MIKELYKKKKKLFIS
-16 GFIGL
+16 GFIVL

-40 VETEKI
+40 VETVKI
-46 SRQKIIQKVNAS
+46 SRQTIIQKVNAS

-76 IDSITVVEGEY
+76 INSITVVEGEY
-87 VKKNQHL
+87 VNKNQHL

-129 VERIYEQGLASD
+129 VERIYEQALASD

-238 IDAFPDTVFYGVVS
+238 IDAYIDTVFYGVVS
-252 EIAHTAQSLN
+252 EIALMAETSN
-262 MGSQQQVTNFKV
+262 FGSQEQVTNFKV
-274 KVKMIDPPNKIRPGM
+274 KIRMLDVPPNIRPGM
-289 SSTVN
+289 SATAN
-294 IISETIKDTISIP
+294 IITEIRKNSLAIP
-307 IQSLTSRSE
+307 IQSLTVREYGSE
-316 NYSEIGNAKKDG
+316 NKLFGKENSKKWKKDDGSDNNSKKRELEELVFIIAEKQDGVQRDGEVSEIKNLKEKKFKRG
-328 KKYRRENKGDKED
+328 
-341 DKENNSFV
+341 
-349 SKKNTI
+349 SKFAHI
-355 DVVFVLEDEFDG
+355 
-367 EAAPEGEKY
+367 
-376 ALVRPVTV
+376 RPVKV
-384 GISSENHYAVK
+384 GISSETHYELLNGLEENDLIVIGNYKAV
-395 SGVSENEMIVTGG
+395 
-408 YRVLSKELNHGTLV
+408 SKELKHNMQV
-422 SVKNDPKNDN
+422 STEKD
-432 GRSDKNHKDIK
+432 DKD
-443 DGVED
+443 

>member
-1 MIKELYKKNKKLFIS
+1 VIKKLYKKNKKLFIS
-16 GFIGL
+16 GLIGL
-21 LIILIIVGNI
+21 LIIFIVLGNI

-40 VETEKI
+40 VETEKVG
-46 SRQKIIQKVNAS
+46 RKTIIQKVNSS

-102 QANVDQVTSAVRSA
+102 QANVDQVTSSVRSA

-123 KANRER
+123 KANKER

-153 SKSQL
+153 SRSQL
-158 DQSRASLL
+158 DQARASLL

-173 KARLVSPQNGIVTK
+173 KARLVSPQNGIVTR

-238 IDAFPDTVFYGVVS
+238 IDAYLDTVFYGVVS
-252 EIAHTAQSLN
+252 EIAHMAETSN
-262 MGSQQQVTNFKV
+262 FGSQEQVTNFKV
-274 KVKMIDPPNKIRPGM
+274 KVRMINVPPNIRPGM
-289 SSTVN
+289 SATAN
-294 IISETIKDTISIP
+294 IITEVRKNALSIP
-307 IQSLTSRSE
+307 IQSLTVREFGSE
-316 NYSEIGNAKKDG
+316 NKLFVSGDRKKWSNNEEEDDTPKKKELEELVFIISDKQGGVLRDG
-328 KKYRRENKGDKED
+328 KISLVKNMKEKKYKRG
-341 DKENNSFV
+341 SQFV
-349 SKKNTI
+349 HI
-355 DVVFVLEDEFDG
+355 
-367 EAAPEGEKY
+367 
-376 ALVRPVTV
+376 RPVTV
-384 GISSENHYAVK
+384 GISSETHYELINGLDENDLIVIGNYKAV
-395 SGVSENEMIVTGG
+395 
-408 YRVLSKELNHGTLV
+408 SKELKHNVQV
-422 SVKNDPKNDN
+422 STEKD
-432 GRSDKNHKDIK
+432 DKD
-443 DGVED
+443 

>member
-1 MIKELYKKNKKLFIS
+1 MIKKLYKKNKKLFIS
-16 GFIGL
+16 GLIVL
-21 LIILIIVGNI
+21 LIIFIILGNI

-40 VETEKI
+40 VETEKVG
-46 SRQKIIQKVNAS
+46 RKTIIQKVNAS

-102 QANVDQVTSAVRSA
+102 QANVDQVTSSVRSA

-123 KANRER
+123 KANKER

-153 SKSQL
+153 SRSQL
-158 DQSRASLL
+158 DQAHASLL

-173 KARLVSPQNGIVTK
+173 KARLVSPQNGIVTR

-238 IDAFPDTVFYGVVS
+238 IDAYLDTVFYGVVS
-252 EIAHTAQSLN
+252 EIAHMAETSN
-262 MGSQQQVTNFKV
+262 FGSQEQVTNFKV
-274 KVKMIDPPNKIRPGM
+274 KVRMINVPPNIRPGM
-289 SSTVN
+289 SATAN
-294 IISETIKDTISIP
+294 IITEVRKNALSIP
-307 IQSLTSRSE
+307 IQSLTVREFGSE
-316 NYSEIGNAKKDG
+316 NKLFVSGDRKKWSNNEEEDDTPKKKELEELVFIISDKQGGVLRDG
-328 KKYRRENKGDKED
+328 KISLVKNMKEKKYKRG
-341 DKENNSFV
+341 SQFV
-349 SKKNTI
+349 HI
-355 DVVFVLEDEFDG
+355 
-367 EAAPEGEKY
+367 
-376 ALVRPVTV
+376 RPVTV
-384 GISSENHYAVK
+384 GISSETHYELINGLDENDLIVIGNYKAV
-395 SGVSENEMIVTGG
+395 
-408 YRVLSKELNHGTLV
+408 SKELKHNVQV
-422 SVKNDPKNDN
+422 STEKD
-432 GRSDKNHKDIK
+432 DKD
-443 DGVED
+443 

>member
-1 MIKELYKKNKKLFIS
+1 MIKKLYKKNKKLFIS
-16 GFIGL
+16 GLIGL
-21 LIILIIVGNI
+21 LIIFIILGNI

-40 VETEKI
+40 VETEKVG
-46 SRQKIIQKVNAS
+46 RKTIIQKVNSS

-102 QANVDQVTSAVRSA
+102 QANVDQVTSSVRSA

-123 KANRER
+123 KANKER

-153 SKSQL
+153 SRSQL
-158 DQSRASLL
+158 DQARASLL

-173 KARLVSPQNGIVTK
+173 KARLVSPQNGIVTR

-238 IDAFPDTVFYGVVS
+238 IDAYLDTVFYGVVS
-252 EIAHTAQSLN
+252 EIAHMAETSN
-262 MGSQQQVTNFKV
+262 FGSQEQVTNFKV
-274 KVKMIDPPNKIRPGM
+274 KVRMINVPPRPGM
-289 SSTVN
+289 SATAN
-294 IISETIKDTISIP
+294 IITEVRKNALSIP
-307 IQSLTSRSE
+307 IQSLTVREFGSE
-316 NYSEIGNAKKDG
+316 NKLFVSGDRKKWSNNEEEDDTPKKKELEELVFIISDKQGGVLRDG
-328 KKYRRENKGDKED
+328 KISLVKNMKEKKYKRG
-341 DKENNSFV
+341 SQFV
-349 SKKNTI
+349 HI
-355 DVVFVLEDEFDG
+355 
-367 EAAPEGEKY
+367 
-376 ALVRPVTV
+376 RPVTV
-384 GISSENHYAVK
+384 GISSETHYELINGLDENDLIVIGNYKAV
-395 SGVSENEMIVTGG
+395 
-408 YRVLSKELNHGTLV
+408 SKELKHNVQV
-422 SVKNDPKNDN
+422 STEKD
-432 GRSDKNHKDIK
+432 DKD
-443 DGVED
+443 

>member
-1 MIKELYKKNKKLFIS
+1 VIKKLYKKNKKLFIS
-16 GFIGL
+16 GLIGL
-21 LIILIIVGNI
+21 LIIFIILGNI

-40 VETEKI
+40 VETEKVG
-46 SRQKIIQKVNAS
+46 RKTIIQKVNSS

-102 QANVDQVTSAVRSA
+102 QANVDQVTSSVRSA

-123 KANRER
+123 KANKER

-153 SKSQL
+153 SRSQL
-158 DQSRASLL
+158 DQARASLL

-173 KARLVSPQNGIVTK
+173 KARLVSPQNGIVTR

-238 IDAFPDTVFYGVVS
+238 IDAYLDTVFYGVVS
-252 EIAHTAQSLN
+252 EIAHMAETSN
-262 MGSQQQVTNFKV
+262 FGSQEQVTNFKV
-274 KVKMIDPPNKIRPGM
+274 KVRMINVPPNIRPGM
-289 SSTVN
+289 SATAN
-294 IISETIKDTISIP
+294 IITEVRKNALSIP
-307 IQSLTSRSE
+307 IQSLTVREFGSE
-316 NYSEIGNAKKDG
+316 NKLFVSGDRKKWSNNEEEDDTPKKKELEELVFIISDKQGGVLRDG
-328 KKYRRENKGDKED
+328 KISLVKNMKEKKYKRG
-341 DKENNSFV
+341 SQFV
-349 SKKNTI
+349 HI
-355 DVVFVLEDEFDG
+355 
-367 EAAPEGEKY
+367 
-376 ALVRPVTV
+376 RPVTV
-384 GISSENHYAVK
+384 GISSETHYELINGLDENDLIVIGNYKAV
-395 SGVSENEMIVTGG
+395 
-408 YRVLSKELNHGTLV
+408 SKELKHNVQV
-422 SVKNDPKNDN
+422 STEKD
-432 GRSDKNHKDIK
+432 DKD
-443 DGVED
+443 

>member
-1 MIKELYKKNKKLFIS
+1 MIKKLYKKNKKLFIS

-40 VETEKI
+40 VETEKV
-46 SRQKIIQKVNAS
+46 SRKTIIQKVNAS

-102 QANVDQVTSAVRSA
+102 QANVDQVTSSVRSA

-123 KANRER
+123 KANKER

-153 SKSQL
+153 SRSQL
-158 DQSRASLL
+158 DQARASLL

-173 KARLVSPQNGIVTK
+173 KARLVSPQNGIVTR

-238 IDAFPDTVFYGVVS
+238 IDAYLDTVFYGVVS
-252 EIAHTAQSLN
+252 EIAHMAETSN
-262 MGSQQQVTNFKV
+262 FGSQEQVTNFKV
-274 KVKMIDPPNKIRPGM
+274 KVRMINVPPNIRPGM
-289 SSTVN
+289 SATAN
-294 IISETIKDTISIP
+294 IITEVRKNALSIP
-307 IQSLTSRSE
+307 IQSLTVREFGSE
-316 NYSEIGNAKKDG
+316 NKLFVSGDRKKWSNNEEEDDTPKKKELEELVFIISDKQGGVLRDG
-328 KKYRRENKGDKED
+328 KISLVKNMKEKKYKRG
-341 DKENNSFV
+341 SQFV
-349 SKKNTI
+349 HI
-355 DVVFVLEDEFDG
+355 
-367 EAAPEGEKY
+367 
-376 ALVRPVTV
+376 RPVTV
-384 GISSENHYAVK
+384 GISSETHYELINGLDENDLIVIGNYKAV
-395 SGVSENEMIVTGG
+395 
-408 YRVLSKELNHGTLV
+408 SKELKHNVQV
-422 SVKNDPKNDN
+422 STEKD
-432 GRSDKNHKDIK
+432 DKD
-443 DGVED
+443 

>member
-46 SRQKIIQKVNAS
+46 SRQTIIQKVNAS

-76 IDSITVVEGEY
+76 INSITVVEGEY
-87 VKKNQHL
+87 VNKNQHL

-238 IDAFPDTVFYGVVS
+238 IDAYIDTVFYGVVS
-252 EIAHTAQSLN
+252 EIALMAETSN
-262 MGSQQQVTNFKV
+262 FGSQEQVTNFKV
-274 KVKMIDPPNKIRPGM
+274 KVRMLDVPPNIRPGM
-289 SSTVN
+289 SATAN
-294 IISETIKDTISIP
+294 IITEIRKNSLAIP
-307 IQSLTSRSE
+307 IQSLTVREYGSE
-316 NYSEIGNAKKDG
+316 NKLFGE
-328 KKYRRENKGDKED
+328 ENSQKWEKTDEPD
-341 DKENNSFV
+341 NNS
-349 SKKNTI
+349 KKKELEEL
-355 DVVFVLEDEFDG
+355 VFIIADKQGGVQRDG
-367 EAAPEGEKY
+367 EVSEVKNLKEKKFKRGSQF
-376 ALVRPVTV
+376 AHIRPVKV
-384 GISSENHYAVK
+384 GISSETHYELLNGLEENDLIVIGNYKAV
-395 SGVSENEMIVTGG
+395 
-408 YRVLSKELNHGTLV
+408 SKELKHNMQV
-422 SVKNDPKNDN
+422 STEKD
-432 GRSDKNHKDIK
+432 DKD
-443 DGVED
+443 